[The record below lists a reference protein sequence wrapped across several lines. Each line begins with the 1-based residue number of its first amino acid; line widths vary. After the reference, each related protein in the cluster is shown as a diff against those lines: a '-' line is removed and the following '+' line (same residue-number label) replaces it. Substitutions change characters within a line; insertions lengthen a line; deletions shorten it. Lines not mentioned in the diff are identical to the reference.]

1 MFAFFASMLR
11 FGRFYSVRLE
21 MEFEMARSSRRKK
34 KKTQNPTTHDVENV
48 STWKK
53 KEEKRRV
60 NGKKR
65 QIPDKNIGKYQKKKT
80 FPFRNER
87 EKYIPARW
95 MTQ

>member
-1 MFAFFASMLR
+1 
-11 FGRFYSVRLE
+11 

>member
-1 MFAFFASMLR
+1 MFPL
-11 FGRFYSVRLE
+11 G
-21 MEFEMARSSRRKK
+21 
-34 KKTQNPTTHDVENV
+34 
-48 STWKK
+48 KK

-65 QIPDKNIGKYQKKKT
+65 QIPDKNIGKYKKKT